1 MMLSAENLT
10 LGYPGKPLCRNLNV
24 AMRPGECWGIL
35 GRNGCGKST
44 LLHVLGGLIKPLS
57 GSVSIQGN
65 PVVSIPRIELAQ
77 TMGLLLQEESSL
89 FSGTVLDYVRFGRF
103 PHHGSMA
110 GRDESGEVQVH
121 HALDRLE
128 LNALATRLVNTL
140 SGGERQRVRIAMLLA
155 QTPEIYGLDEPLLH
169 LDICHQATTMK
180 LLRDL
185 AVTQR
190 KTVVMVLHD
199 TLWASRYCDK
209 VLLLYEDG
217 SALAGEAKDLLVKGN
232 LEELYGCKMQA
243 LIIDKDVH
251 YVPN

>member
-1 MMLSAENLT
+1 MTLSAENLT
-10 LGYPGKPLCRNLNV
+10 LGYSGKSLYQNLNV
-24 AMRPGECWGIL
+24 TMLPGECWGIL

-44 LLHVLGGLIKPLS
+44 LLHALGGLIKPLS

-65 PVVSIPRIELAQ
+65 PVASLPRITLAQ

-103 PHHGSMA
+103 PHNGSLA
-110 GRDESGEVQVH
+110 GRDELGEALVQN
-121 HALDRLE
+121 ALEQME
-128 LNALATRLVNTL
+128 LNALALRLVGTL

-155 QTPEIYGLDEPLLH
+155 QSPVIYGLDEPLLH
-169 LDICHQATTMK
+169 LDICHQATAMK

-185 AVTQR
+185 AATQR

-199 TLWASRYCDK
+199 TLWASRYCDN
-209 VLLLYEDG
+209 VLLLYENG
-217 SALAGEAKDLLVKGN
+217 NALSGAAKDLLSKDN

-243 LIIDKDVH
+243 LIIDKEVH
-251 YVPN
+251 YVPY